1 MSKTIVLWEF
11 AKKQNYIFKSN
22 KLIENIGASLIIKD
36 VSEIDKKYNLIDDNF
51 ITRGGGKSIYIFNN
65 LESATTFIKKYSKDI
80 LTNYPGVEMV
90 FVKTSFDEEKDD
102 FQETIEQLYQKLE
115 LKKNK
120 KEFGGALAGFG
131 IEKKC
136 QSTSLAA
143 SYYDNDECI
152 SSEIKIKREYSQK
165 QNKDFNDLIPE
176 GYSLEKEIGKLI
188 NKETKNYIAIV
199 HIDGNSM
206 GKKLKNILNSIKKE
220 KYSSM
225 KEYNAKCILKM
236 KLISEKINEVYTN
249 AFKYMLQIVAKN
261 KDNIKDYCNI
271 EKKLLPVRP
280 LILAGD
286 DVTFIAPGVMGLEC
300 ARIMIKKISDTE
312 IIIDGE
318 KLDKLTACAGISIIK
333 SGYPFI
339 RAYNM
344 AEDLCQN
351 AKRLVLDSG
360 INANALDYHIALGD
374 INGSIKEIREK
385 YYTSEDSNNPGNL
398 SMKPLF
404 LDNVSNIQDNIK
416 WHTYDNLCSAID
428 NVNNAINDE
437 KIARGK
443 IKQLRSVLKEGEAA
457 TERYFKFYNLGAGN
471 YLKPLDG
478 TFGDYCFNT
487 KDNKKECMYLDAIET
502 YEYFIKLDE

>member
-176 GYSLEKEIGKLI
+176 GYSL
-188 NKETKNYIAIV
+188 
-199 HIDGNSM
+199 D
-206 GKKLKNILNSIKKE
+206 
-220 KYSSM
+220 
-225 KEYNAKCILKM
+225 
-236 KLISEKINEVYTN
+236 
-249 AFKYMLQIVAKN
+249 
-261 KDNIKDYCNI
+261 
-271 EKKLLPVRP
+271 R
-280 LILAGD
+280 
-286 DVTFIAPGVMGLEC
+286 
-300 ARIMIKKISDTE
+300 
-312 IIIDGE
+312 
-318 KLDKLTACAGISIIK
+318 K
-333 SGYPFI
+333 S
-339 RAYNM
+339 
-344 AEDLCQN
+344 
-351 AKRLVLDSG
+351 V
-360 INANALDYHIALGD
+360 
-374 INGSIKEIREK
+374 
-385 YYTSEDSNNPGNL
+385 
-398 SMKPLF
+398 
-404 LDNVSNIQDNIK
+404 V
-416 WHTYDNLCSAID
+416 
-428 NVNNAINDE
+428 
-437 KIARGK
+437 
-443 IKQLRSVLKEGEAA
+443 
-457 TERYFKFYNLGAGN
+457 
-471 YLKPLDG
+471 
-478 TFGDYCFNT
+478 
-487 KDNKKECMYLDAIET
+487 
-502 YEYFIKLDE
+502 